1 MKTLFLVFLSLILLS
16 GCQPSQGAGETAN
29 APSET
34 SSEADLTQTKT
45 VPEQTGAGLEQTEG
59 SIALPEPTAQP
70 QEPSYKEIQTELN
83 QMTETDFEHA
93 LTEALAGWAQQS
105 ELPISDYSL
114 KADLDELLMKETA
127 NEREFMNLAASITIF
142 LDLSPLTEG
151 LSIEDKI
158 AKEKEIIAP
167 LATEI
172 SMALRNTNCGKYK
185 LRELTTD
192 FFDSQNPDYKYDSS
206 HMSQTL
212 TGVSLAIDLPE
223 EEYQLQTIAY
233 QFAADFNEAEFSD
246 EIYQIGSIPNVTLR
260 RFGILP
266 DSKELFAEISI
277 YSANADPDSLSASL
291 KGRADALYSEI
302 SGEEDAVLY
311 LKEQEISSITISFYT
326 PWDRTVDPPY
336 HTFSYQIQ

>member
-1 MKTLFLVFLSLILLS
+1 MKILFLILLSLILLS
-16 GCQPSQGAGETAN
+16 GCQPSQGTGKTAN

-34 SSEADLTQTKT
+34 SSEADSEQTKT
-45 VPEQTGAGLEQTEG
+45 VPEQAEAGLEQTED
-59 SIALPEPTAQP
+59 STAQAEPTAPP
-70 QEPSYKEIQTELN
+70 QKPSYEEIQAELS
-83 QMTETDFEHA
+83 QMTEADFEQA
-93 LTEALAGWAQQS
+93 LTEALAGWVQRS

-114 KADLDELLMKETA
+114 KADLDELLIKETA
-127 NEREFMNLAASITIF
+127 NEREFMNLTASIEIF
-142 LDLSPLTEG
+142 LDLSLLTEG

-158 AKEKEIIAP
+158 AKENEIIAP
-167 LATEI
+167 LDTEI
-172 SMALRNTNCGKYK
+172 SMALRNTNCGNYK

-206 HMSQTL
+206 HMSRTL
-212 TGVSLAIDLPE
+212 TGAPLAIDLPE

-302 SGEEDAVLY
+302 SGEENAVLY
-311 LKEQEISSITISFYT
+311 LKEQGISSVTISFYT

>member
-1 MKTLFLVFLSLILLS
+1 MKTLFLVLLSLILLS

-45 VPEQTGAGLEQTEG
+45 VPEQTEAGLEQTEG
-59 SIALPEPTAQP
+59 SIAQPEPTAQP
-70 QEPSYKEIQTELN
+70 QEPSYEEIQTELN

-93 LTEALAGWAQQS
+93 LTEALAGWVQQS

-158 AKEKEIIAP
+158 AKEKEIIEP
-167 LATEI
+167 LDTEI

-206 HMSQTL
+206 HMSQAL

-223 EEYQLQTIAY
+223 EEYRLQTIAY

-266 DSKELFAEISI
+266 DSTPF
-277 YSANADPDSLSASL
+277 SAPT
-291 KGRADALYSEI
+291 RI
-302 SGEEDAVLY
+302 P
-311 LKEQEISSITISFYT
+311 I
-326 PWDRTVDPPY
+326 P
-336 HTFSYQIQ
+336 